1 MIMFLIIMMCFP
13 QILKPGGLESFQV
26 VLKAQVVYKN
36 SLTCAVQQAHA
47 CQPAKE
53 QELIK
58 R

>member
-1 MIMFLIIMMCFP
+1 MCFP

-26 VLKAQVVYKN
+26 VLKAQIVYKN

-58 R
+58 RYIWL